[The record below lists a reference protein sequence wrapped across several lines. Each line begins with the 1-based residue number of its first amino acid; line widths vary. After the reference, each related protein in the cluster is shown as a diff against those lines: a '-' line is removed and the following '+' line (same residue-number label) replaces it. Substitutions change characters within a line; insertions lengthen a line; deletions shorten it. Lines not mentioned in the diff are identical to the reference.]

1 MTESP
6 TRTSRDETVPRR
18 WLASPWLLA
27 AAVVTVYAFS
37 LSGGWL
43 DYDDDWLVRDNELL
57 TLRDPGVLAR
67 ILFDFRRETRLVL
80 GAEYLPVRDVVTWLG
95 RAWLGL
101 DVLGFRLLAL
111 GLYAGACGLVLR
123 WTSSLASA
131 YDERLREPLLV
142 SAWLFAL
149 HPVHAE
155 SVAWLAGLK
164 DVLALF
170 FVAGA
175 LVLSGRESRAGRCG
189 VVLCVGLACA
199 SKSVAVVTPAL
210 LALACAL
217 RRGRQD
223 IPVLV
228 ASAAVCVAWGM
239 VHMTIGRSVS
249 MFAAPLGDTPLER
262 VGSVLV
268 VFVRYL
274 LLSFGAH
281 PHSVVYDVPV
291 HAVDAASLGALA
303 VLLAVAA
310 LGLRAW
316 RRDVR
321 WPGVA
326 FAWFVVSLL
335 PVSQVVAPLQNRMAD
350 RYLVVGVWGPCL
362 VLAMALS
369 AISRRARPS
378 LASGFLAVMVFA
390 VGALATQRAVT
401 FADPVALFLEATN
414 ETRVD
419 PKAPLLLGDA
429 LMAQE
434 RYADAEAAYRTAL
447 ARDGLRSERGR
458 VAGNSLGRLL
468 AGSRRRDEAIA
479 LYEELVRRYPQDP
492 RVLHNLAVLEAE
504 AGRDGASARH
514 RQQLGTRFPDYRAG
528 ARDRPGPL

>member
-1 MTESP
+1 MTES
-6 TRTSRDETVPRR
+6 TARTPRDVSVPRR

-27 AAVVTVYAFS
+27 GAVVSVYLLS

-43 DYDDDWLVRDNELL
+43 EYDDDWLVRDNELL

-67 ILFDFRRETRLVL
+67 VLLDFRPETRLVL

-101 DVLGFRLLAL
+101 EAFGFRLLAL
-111 GLYAGACGLVLR
+111 GLYAGACGLVLK
-123 WTSSLASA
+123 WTSSLASLC
-131 YDERLREPLLV
+131 DDRLREPLLL

-164 DVLALF
+164 DVLALL

-175 LVLSGRESRAGRCG
+175 LALSGRESRLSRSG
-189 VVLCVGLACA
+189 VVVCVALACA

-210 LALACAL
+210 LVLACAL

-228 ASAAVCVAWGM
+228 ASSAVSVAWGT
-239 VHMTIGRSVS
+239 VHMTVGRSVG
-249 MFAAPLGDTPLER
+249 MLAAPLGDSLLER
-262 VGSVLV
+262 VGSVVV
-268 VFVRYL
+268 VFARYL

-291 HAVDAASLGALA
+291 HAVDAESLGALA
-303 VLLAVAA
+303 VLMVIAA
-310 LGLRAW
+310 LGLWAW
-316 RRDVR
+316 RRGVR

-350 RYLVVGVWGPCL
+350 RYLLVGVWGPCL

-390 VGALATQRAVT
+390 VAALAAHRAVT
-401 FADPVALFLEATN
+401 FADRVALFLEATN
-414 ETRVD
+414 ETSAD
-419 PKAPLLLGDA
+419 PKAPLMLGDA

-434 RYADAEAAYRTAL
+434 RYADAEVAYRTAL

-468 AGSRRRDEAIA
+468 AGTQRREEAIM
-479 LYEELVRRYPQDP
+479 LYERLVQSYPQDP

-504 AGRDGASARH
+504 AGDVDASARH
-514 RQQLGTRFPDYRAG
+514 REQLTARFPNYRAG